1 MPGWS
6 LFKTLG
12 CTVDACT
19 ADGDSE
25 TPFSEPIPARGH
37 ASLGPAADMNY
48 LEEEAALTR
57 ARANTTAGPTVMV
70 STEEVTTDFRG
81 HVVLTMDLDAK
92 IRAELE
98 PEPEIETKE
107 QRKKRIVRESTLATV
122 VQDGDSLF
130 DAPAALKADKEVVLA
145 AVTQVRSARHS
156 YCGQRSC
163 AGCHID

>member
-1 MPGWS
+1 
-6 LFKTLG
+6 
-12 CTVDACT
+12 
-19 ADGDSE
+19 
-25 TPFSEPIPARGH
+25 
-37 ASLGPAADMNY
+37 
-48 LEEEAALTR
+48 
-57 ARANTTAGPTVMV
+57 MV